1 MLKMN
6 IKTPQTLKLNYG
18 GGSSVIIDD
27 VPIENSKNAV
37 SSGGVYTSLQ
47 ELDNK
52 IENIDL
58 SEYAKKDYVDEAINN
73 ADVDLSNYYTKDE
86 VDNAL
91 ENVSVDL
98 SNYYTKEEINETLDE
113 KVEISFDD
121 KLGDIDTILTEIVGS
136 TLEVDNKEY

>member
-1 MLKMN
+1 MN
-6 IKTPQTLKLNYG
+6 IKTPQTLKLNYN

-27 VPIENSKNAV
+27 FPIENSKNAV
-37 SSGGVYTSLQ
+37 SSGGVYTSL
-47 ELDNK
+47 EYLDNK

-58 SEYAKKDYVDEAINN
+58 SDYAKKEYVDEAINN
-73 ADVDLSNYYTKDE
+73 VDVDLTNYYTKDE

-91 ENVSVDL
+91 KNVEVDL
-98 SNYYTKEEINETLDE
+98 SNYYTKDELQDTLDE
-113 KVEISFDD
+113 KVELSFDD